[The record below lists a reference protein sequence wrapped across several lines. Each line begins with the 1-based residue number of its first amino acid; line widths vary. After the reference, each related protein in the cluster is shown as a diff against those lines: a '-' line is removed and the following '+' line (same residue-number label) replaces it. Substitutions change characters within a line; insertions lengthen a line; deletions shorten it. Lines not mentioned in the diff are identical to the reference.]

1 MTTQT
6 KDPDVTKLL
15 SMTDN
20 VVICDRAYGD
30 ARKTGAENRAY
41 GRLHK
46 SICQL
51 AKEAEKFRK
60 ANLKEGE

>member
-6 KDPDVTKLL
+6 EDPDVTKLL

-20 VVICDRAYGD
+20 VVARDLIYGD
-30 ARKTGAENRAY
+30 ARKTGAANREY

-46 SICQL
+46 SITEL
-51 AKEAEKFRK
+51 AKAAQAFRK
-60 ANLKEGE
+60 ACEKEE

>member
-1 MTTQT
+1 M
-6 KDPDVTKLL
+6 TKLL

-20 VVICDRAYGD
+20 VVICDTAYGD

-46 SICQL
+46 SICEL
-51 AKEAEKFRK
+51 AKEAQKFRK
-60 ANLKEGE
+60 ACEKGGE

>member
-6 KDPDVTKLL
+6 EETDVTKLL

-20 VVICDRAYGD
+20 VVARDLVYGD
-30 ARKTGAENRAY
+30 ARKTGAANREY

-46 SICQL
+46 SINEL
-51 AKEAEKFRK
+51 AKAAAKVRA
-60 ANLKEGE
+60 ANLKGGE